1 MTKCLK
7 ILIGL
12 LLVSNL
18 VRSQSTHFIYIQAD
32 EKQAFYVK
40 IKEKVFS
47 SSDLGYLTIPHLSE
61 GSQKFTLG
69 FPKNQWPSINYNIE
83 IGDKDL
89 GFQLKKVD
97 SNTWA
102 LYDIQTSELVSP
114 YEGNQPQTEI
124 LQDNTDDFSNIL
136 AEVSNTP
143 SIKQKKKNTDSDD
156 VLVKASEASKVEI
169 AANNPEAINTVTT
182 DQAIKK
188 SEEAIAQP
196 EQKNEEKI
204 DLKTERNS
212 NSVYVPSYII
222 KEFSYLDST
231 GRSLTYTVEDGEKK
245 ETVILFIPYKSE
257 KPKGR
262 KKSGA
267 QVKKTEAVNQEE
279 PVKTEAAVSVAENS
293 NQPQA
298 PVNTADIKPLE
309 SVNKSCLELAGDND
323 FISLRRMMTQEDTEE
338 KMLATAQKVFTS
350 KCFSTEQVKNLA
362 VLILKDDNRLIFLQ
376 IAYQHLSDIHN
387 FSSLVSLLS
396 DEKNISKFKEI
407 QH

>member
-7 ILIGL
+7 ILTGL

-18 VRSQSTHFIYIQAD
+18 LMSQSTHFIYIQAD

-47 SSDLGYLTIPHLSE
+47 SSDLGYLTVPHLSE
-61 GSQKFTLG
+61 GFQKFTLG
-69 FPKNQWPSINYNIE
+69 FPKNLWHSINYNIE
-83 IGDKDL
+83 IADKDL

-97 SNTWA
+97 ADTWA

-114 YEGNQPQTEI
+114 DEANQPQTEI
-124 LQDNTDDFSNIL
+124 LQENTDDFSNIL

-156 VLVKASEASKVEI
+156 VLAKANEAAKIEI
-169 AANNPEAINTVTT
+169 AANNPEDVKME
-182 DQAIKK
+182 QK
-188 SEEAIAQP
+188 SE
-196 EQKNEEKI
+196 
-204 DLKTERNS
+204 
-212 NSVYVPSYII
+212 SVYVPSYIT

-231 GRSLTYTVEDGEKK
+231 GRSLTYTVQDGEKK
-245 ETVILFIPYKSE
+245 ETVILFIPYKAE

-262 KKSGA
+262 KKSVA

-279 PVKTEAAVSVAENS
+279 PIKTEAAVSVAENS
-293 NQPQA
+293 NQAQVPL
-298 PVNTADIKPLE
+298 NTEEIKPAE
-309 SVNKSCLELAGDND
+309 SNNKSCLQLAGDND

-376 IAYQHLSDIHN
+376 ITYEHLSDIQN

>member
-1 MTKCLK
+1 MIKCLK

-114 YEGNQPQTEI
+114 DEVNQPQTEI

-169 AANNPEAINTVTT
+169 AANNSEAINTVTT
-182 DQAIKK
+182 EQEIKK

-196 EQKNEEKI
+196 EQKNE
-204 DLKTERNS
+204 
-212 NSVYVPSYII
+212 
-222 KEFSYLDST
+222 
-231 GRSLTYTVEDGEKK
+231 
-245 ETVILFIPYKSE
+245 
-257 KPKGR
+257 
-262 KKSGA
+262 
-267 QVKKTEAVNQEE
+267 
-279 PVKTEAAVSVAENS
+279 
-293 NQPQA
+293 
-298 PVNTADIKPLE
+298 
-309 SVNKSCLELAGDND
+309 
-323 FISLRRMMTQEDTEE
+323 
-338 KMLATAQKVFTS
+338 
-350 KCFSTEQVKNLA
+350 
-362 VLILKDDNRLIFLQ
+362 
-376 IAYQHLSDIHN
+376 
-387 FSSLVSLLS
+387 
-396 DEKNISKFKEI
+396 
-407 QH
+407 

>member
-7 ILIGL
+7 ILTGL

-18 VRSQSTHFIYIQAD
+18 LMSQSTHFIYIQAD

-47 SSDLGYLTIPHLSE
+47 SSDLGYLTVPHLSE
-61 GSQKFTLG
+61 GFQKFTLG
-69 FPKNQWPSINYNIE
+69 FPKNLWHSINYNIE
-83 IGDKDL
+83 IADKDL

-97 SNTWA
+97 ADTWA

-114 YEGNQPQTEI
+114 DEANQPQTEI
-124 LQDNTDDFSNIL
+124 LQENTDDFSNIL

-156 VLVKASEASKVEI
+156 VLAKANEAAKIEI
-169 AANNPEAINTVTT
+169 AANNPEVTT
-182 DQAIKK
+182 TVSRDEVIKN
-188 SEEAIAQP
+188 SEAVIAQP
-196 EQKNEEKI
+196 EQKNEEKT
-204 DLKTERNS
+204 DVKMEQKS
-212 NSVYVPSYII
+212 ESVYVPSYIT

-231 GRSLTYTVEDGEKK
+231 GRSLTYTVQDGEKK
-245 ETVILFIPYKSE
+245 ETVILFIPYKAE

-262 KKSGA
+262 KKSVA

-279 PVKTEAAVSVAENS
+279 PIKTEAAVSVAENS
-293 NQPQA
+293 NQAQVPL
-298 PVNTADIKPLE
+298 NTEEIKPAE
-309 SVNKSCLELAGDND
+309 SNNKSCLQLAGDND

-376 IAYQHLSDIHN
+376 ITYEHLSDIQN